1 MPVLMNDLT
10 GGKLSVQVLPVM
22 EKIAA
27 TALEKAGISL
37 AAEISL
43 LLCDDKMIQE
53 LNKSWRSEDKP
64 TDVLSFPLLDEEE
77 PDITAEELLLGDIVI
92 SLDSAA
98 RQAMEYGWNTEEE
111 VLRLFTHGL
120 LHLLGYDHKNQKEE
134 QEMRSAE
141 EKLLHMAGVRLDAP
155 HEEK

>member
-64 TDVLSFPLLDEEE
+64 TDVLSF
-77 PDITAEELLLGDIVI
+77 
-92 SLDSAA
+92 
-98 RQAMEYGWNTEEE
+98 
-111 VLRLFTHGL
+111 LFWMK
-120 LHLLGYDHKNQKEE
+120 KN
-134 QEMRSAE
+134 RI
-141 EKLLHMAGVRLDAP
+141 
-155 HEEK
+155 